1 MDRRGRIDLVDSAR
15 GLAILGVVLFHV
27 VWDLEYVGLISG
39 IVRNEWWL
47 LFGRFL
53 AMSFMFLVG
62 VSLVLAHRAGSRP
75 GAFSKRVFVI
85 MAAAAA
91 ITAVTYVV
99 FPQTFIYFGI
109 LHAIAAAS
117 FIGRPFVTIRLRI
130 CAASIVL
137 MFAAPF
143 VFDMASFDTRWLAW
157 TGLAA
162 NPPASNDFV
171 PVLPSVAFT
180 LLGIVAARLLRK
192 HTLAEGRIRSVAN
205 WAFLIWMGR
214 NSLAIYLLHQPILLG
229 VIVSAATLAN

>member
-1 MDRRGRIDLVDSAR
+1 M
-15 GLAILGVVLFHV
+15 
-27 VWDLEYVGLISG
+27 
-39 IVRNEWWL
+39 
-47 LFGRFL
+47 
-53 AMSFMFLVG
+53 
-62 VSLVLAHRAGSRP
+62 
-75 GAFSKRVFVI
+75 KRVFVI

-130 CAASIVL
+130 CAATIVL

-162 NPPASNDFV
+162 NPAASNDFV
-171 PVLPSVAFT
+171 PVLPSAAFT
-180 LLGIVAARLLRK
+180 LLGIVATRLLLKCDPTIHQYMRSIRVAP
-192 HTLAEGRIRSVAN
+192 TLM
-205 WAFLIWMGR
+205 WAGT
-214 NSLAIYLLHQPILLG
+214 NSLAIYLIHQPILLA
-229 VIVSAATLAN
+229 IFASAAALAG